1 MLYSLNLFGERWAPA
16 WWPQRA
22 PEMHV
27 QIEKIVLARTHYG
40 PTVLLQ
46 KISESF
52 NTALWIFELVSSD
65 TVHIKLDCAHC

>member
-27 QIEKIVLARTHYG
+27 QMEKIVLARTHHG
-40 PTVLLQ
+40 PTALLH
-46 KISESF
+46 KIGESF
-52 NTALWIFELVSSD
+52 ITALWIFELVSSD